1 MAAQFAAALLLSV
14 IASHRVRAKRGPMT
28 GSAKA
33 IQNLS
38 AAADWIA
45 SLRSQ

>member
-1 MAAQFAAALLLSV
+1 V
-14 IASHRVRAKRGPMT
+14 
-28 GSAKA
+28 SAGNCFSIVNRERSEA